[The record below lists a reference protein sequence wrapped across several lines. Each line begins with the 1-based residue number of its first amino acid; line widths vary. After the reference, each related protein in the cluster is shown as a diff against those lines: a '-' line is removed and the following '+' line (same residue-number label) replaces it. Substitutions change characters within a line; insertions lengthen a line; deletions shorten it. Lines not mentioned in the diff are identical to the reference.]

1 MKGNYTYEYPR
12 ASLTADV
19 VVFTADKSEVL
30 LIKRKNEPYKGTWAF
45 PGGFMDMNETLEQ
58 CAYRE
63 LKEETNITVDVLY
76 EIGVFSAVDRDPRG
90 RTVTAAYY
98 TFVEDKDKLNA
109 KALDDAAEIEW
120 FRIDNIPTLAFDHK
134 DILGKALRLIN
145 YVTTNNI

>member
-30 LIKRKNEPYKGTWAF
+30 LIKRKNEPYKGAWAF

-76 EIGVFSAVDRDPRG
+76 EIGVFSAVDRDPRD

-98 TFVEDKDKLNA
+98 TFVEDKDKLNV

-134 DILGKALRLIN
+134 DILEKALRLIN